1 MDRPSLGRVIFGAAL
16 VLLTALTLLSLL
28 SHAGNQYPSE
38 ESWPP
43 SSAQDNWCGVVGSW
57 ISSGIIGAI
66 GAPAAYLAVLL
77 GILWVV
83 LAFTG
88 REIHTPALRIAG
100 ILLALV
106 ATSTVFAWYFQ
117 RDGYTVGWSGYPGY
131 VGDFLSTFL
140 VRYLSWAGSLLM
152 LLTVGAVAL
161 FIATDML
168 AYDFFAWLVKK
179 IPGWIAFGARAFFGR
194 VASDPIL
201 VGEGAGD
208 AKPARRSRKKAEPKD
223 VDDPDVSDD
232 DEKLDAPEEEDE
244 EEVVEEKVVVE
255 PKRAAVDFPE
265 EEEKPEPALEPA
277 AASLPTAA
285 EAAGYDEK
293 GDPKELPA
301 IEEASGVA
309 NDENYL
315 LPGIDL
321 LDVKTEVDPT
331 RHDHLIREKA
341 RVLERCLGE
350 FGIAVRV
357 VSIDTG
363 PVVTL
368 YELELAPG
376 IKVGRIIGLSDDIA
390 MALKAPNVRIV
401 APIPG
406 KSTVGVEVPNL
417 DKEFVRLREIMEQ
430 SEVTE
435 SRSAIPLYL
444 GKDAAG
450 APLIVDMASLPHL
463 LIAGETGSGKSVCIN
478 SIILSVLMTRTP
490 GQVRLLL
497 VDPKMVELS
506 GFKDLPHLL
515 SPVVTDMKKAATIL
529 EWAETKMDERY
540 EFLSLANVRNIA
552 GYNRLTEAELRERFG
567 IEPNEEI
574 DPKHLPTHMPYILIV
589 IDELA
594 DLMMMAPKEIE
605 TSITR
610 LAQKSRAVGIH
621 IILATQRPSVDV
633 VTGLI
638 KSNLPARISFRV
650 ASKVDSRTI
659 LDQNG
664 ADKLLGSGDMLFLQ
678 PGTSKLIRAQGTYI
692 SDNEIQRVVDF
703 AKGQSKPDFSKE
715 LVSIQEGGEPTK
727 GSEDPLYD
735 EAIRIVI
742 ESQRGSVSLLQ
753 RKLEIGYSRAARL
766 VDFMA
771 ADGILGSYKGSQA
784 REVMFTPEQWEERMA
799 AKGEPSS

>member
-1 MDRPSLGRVIFGAAL
+1 MERPSLGRVIFGAAL
-16 VLLTALTLLSLL
+16 VLVTVLTLLSLL
-28 SHAGNQYPSE
+28 SYDDSEAPAGEVYQNTAPSDL
-38 ESWPP
+38 SR
-43 SSAQDNWCGVVGSW
+43 NWCGRAGAWLSETLIGYLGRPASFLFIFLGLLW
-57 ISSGIIGAI
+57 IS
-66 GAPAAYLAVLL
+66 
-77 GILWVV
+77 
-83 LAFTG
+83 LAFAN
-88 REIHTPALRIAG
+88 REIHTPALRTLGIA
-100 ILLALV
+100 IVLV
-106 ATSTVFAWYFQ
+106 AVSSIEVWFNMRNGSSSRPPVIGTFVA
-117 RDGYTVGWSGYPGY
+117 G
-131 VGDFLSTFL
+131 FLYS
-140 VRYLSWAGSLLM
+140 VLSWVGSLVL

-168 AYDFFAWLVKK
+168 AWDFAVWVVQKT
-179 IPGWIAFGARAFFGR
+179 PGWVAFAAKAFLGR
-194 VASDPIL
+194 EVREPVR
-201 VGEGAGD
+201 VGEGAAPD
-208 AKPARRSRKKAEPKD
+208 KPARRRRKAAEPQDEEDDFEEEEPEDEEAVEETAVEEPRRAAVELPQEPEPEPAVAPAAKAEPEAAEELPD
-223 VDDPDVSDD
+223 IDDSRADD
-232 DEKLDAPEEEDE
+232 GDE
-244 EEVVEEKVVVE
+244 EYV
-255 PKRAAVDFPE
+255 
-265 EEEKPEPALEPA
+265 
-277 AASLPTAA
+277 
-285 EAAGYDEK
+285 
-293 GDPKELPA
+293 
-301 IEEASGVA
+301 
-309 NDENYL
+309 
-315 LPGIDL
+315 LPGLEL
-321 LDVKTEVDPT
+321 LDEHTEIDPT
-331 RHDHLIREKA
+331 RHNHLIQEKA

-357 VSIDTG
+357 VTIDTG

-417 DKEFVRLREIMEQ
+417 DKEFVRLREVMEQ
-430 SEVTE
+430 HDSAPD
-435 SRSAIPLYL
+435 RMAIPLYL

-450 APLIVDMASLPHL
+450 EPLTVDMTTLPHL

-490 GQVRLLL
+490 GQVGMLL

-506 GFKDLPHLL
+506 GFKDVPHLL

-529 EWAETKMDERY
+529 EWAESKMDERY

-552 GYNRLTEAELRERFG
+552 AYNRLTEAELRERFG
-567 IEPNEEI
+567 VEPDEVIEA
-574 DPKHLPTHMPYILIV
+574 KHMPLHMAYILIV

-594 DLMMMAPKEIE
+594 DLMMLAPKEIE
-605 TSITR
+605 MSITR

-633 VTGLI
+633 ITGLI
-638 KSNLPARISFRV
+638 KSNLPARMSFRV

-692 SDNEIQRVVDF
+692 SDGEIQRVVEF
-703 AKGQSKPDFSKE
+703 CKNEKKPDFSKE
-715 LVSIQEGGEPTK
+715 LVSLQEGGQPTK

-735 EAIRIVI
+735 QAVAIVI

-771 ADGILGSYKGSQA
+771 EDGIVGTYKGSQA
-784 REVMFTPEQWEERMA
+784 REVLFTPEQWEERMA
-799 AKGEPSS
+799 AKGEPSQ

>member
-1 MDRPSLGRVIFGAAL
+1 M
-16 VLLTALTLLSLL
+16 
-28 SHAGNQYPSE
+28 
-38 ESWPP
+38 
-43 SSAQDNWCGVVGSW
+43 
-57 ISSGIIGAI
+57 
-66 GAPAAYLAVLL
+66 
-77 GILWVV
+77 
-83 LAFTG
+83 
-88 REIHTPALRIAG
+88 
-100 ILLALV
+100 
-106 ATSTVFAWYFQ
+106 
-117 RDGYTVGWSGYPGY
+117 
-131 VGDFLSTFL
+131 
-140 VRYLSWAGSLLM
+140 RYLSWVGSLLL
-152 LLTVGAVAL
+152 LLTLGAVAL

-168 AYDFFAWLVKK
+168 AYDFLAWFVRK
-179 IPGWIAFGARAFFGR
+179 IPGWIAFGARAFFNKP
-194 VASDPIL
+194 VIDPVR
-201 VGEGAGD
+201 VGEGA
-208 AKPARRSRKKAEPKD
+208 AEEKPARRVRKKKEPQD
-223 VDDPDVSDD
+223 VDDPDVS
-232 DEKLDAPEEEDE
+232 EAVEEEDDE
-244 EEVVEEKVVVE
+244 EIVEEKVVVE
-255 PKRAAVDFPE
+255 PRRAAIEMPE
-265 EEEKPEPALEPA
+265 EEEDEPEPMPA
-277 AASLPTAA
+277 PVAVPVAV
-285 EAAGYDEK
+285 EAAGDGEK
-293 GDPKELPA
+293 KVLPD
-301 IEEASGVA
+301 IEEASSLAGDDTYV
-309 NDENYL
+309 
-315 LPGIDL
+315 LPPIDL
-321 LDVKTEVDPT
+321 LDIKTEIDPT

-390 MALKAPNVRIV
+390 MALKAPNVRTV

-417 DKEFVRLREIMEQ
+417 DKEFVRLREIIEQ
-430 SEVTE
+430 SEGVE
-435 SRSAIPLYL
+435 GKHAIPLYL

-450 APLIVDMASLPHL
+450 APLVVDMTTLPHL

-478 SIILSVLMTRTP
+478 SILLSVLMARTP
-490 GQVRLLL
+490 SQVRLLL

-506 GFKDLPHLL
+506 GFKDIPHLL

-529 EWAETKMDERY
+529 EWAESKMDERY

-552 GYNRLTEAELRERFG
+552 AYNRLTEAELRERFG
-567 IEPNEEI
+567 VEPTEEI
-574 DPKHLPTHMPYILIV
+574 DPKHMPLHMPYILIV

-638 KSNLPARISFRV
+638 KSNLPARMSFRV

-692 SDNEIQRVVDF
+692 SDPELQRVVEF
-703 AKGQSKPDFSKE
+703 AKEQRKPDFSRE
-715 LVSIQEGGEPTK
+715 LVTIQEGGEPTK

-771 ADGILGSYKGSQA
+771 ADGIVGTYKGSQA
-784 REVMFTPEQWEERMA
+784 REVLFTPEQWEERMA

>member
-1 MDRPSLGRVIFGAAL
+1 MERPSLGRVIFGAAL
-16 VLLTALTLLSLL
+16 VLATVLTLLSLI
-28 SHAGNQYPSE
+28 SYANDDYAPSA
-38 ESWPP
+38 PR
-43 SSAQDNWCGVVGSW
+43 ANWCGP
-57 ISSGIIGAI
+57 IGAWLSSELV
-66 GAPAAYLAVLL
+66 GFLGLPASYLLVFL
-77 GILWVV
+77 GLLWVA
-83 LAFTG
+83 LAFTN
-88 REIHTPALRIAG
+88 RQIHTPALRILG
-100 ILLALV
+100 IVLVVVAVSALCG
-106 ATSTVFAWYFQ
+106 WYHE
-117 RDGYTVGWSGYPGY
+117 RDGFSGSPG
-131 VGDFLSTFL
+131 VIGAFVAHALIAGLSL
-140 VRYLSWAGSLLM
+140 PGSMVL
-152 LLTVGAVAL
+152 LLTVAVVAL

-168 AYDFFAWLVKK
+168 AWDAAAWVVKK
-179 IPGWIAFGARAFFGR
+179 APGWVAFAAKAVFGR
-194 VASDPIL
+194 APAEPVR
-201 VGEGAGD
+201 VGEGA
-208 AKPARRSRKKAEPKD
+208 A
-223 VDDPDVSDD
+223 
-232 DEKLDAPEEEDE
+232 DEKSPRRRRKSAEAKDESGDVGDDIEEELVRE
-244 EEVVEEKVVVE
+244 TVVVE
-255 PKRAAVDFPE
+255 PRRAAVELPE
-265 EEEKPEPALEPA
+265 EEE
-277 AASLPTAA
+277 
-285 EAAGYDEK
+285 
-293 GDPKELPA
+293 
-301 IEEASGVA
+301 EEASAPAPAKAAAVA
-309 NDENYL
+309 AKAEPPKKDLPDIDDTRGDSGAEAYV
-315 LPGIDL
+315 LPGLDL
-321 LDVKTEVDPT
+321 LDVHTEVDPS
-331 RHDHLIREKA
+331 RHNHLIQEKA

-350 FGIAVRV
+350 FGISVRV
-357 VSIDTG
+357 ASIDTG

-417 DKEFVRLREIMEQ
+417 DKEFVRLREIMELNCPAAD
-430 SEVTE
+430 
-435 SRSAIPLYL
+435 RSAIPLYL

-450 APLIVDMASLPHL
+450 EPLAVDMTTLPHL

-478 SIILSVLMTRTP
+478 SIILSVLMTRSP

-506 GFKDLPHLL
+506 CFKDVPHLL

-529 EWAETKMDERY
+529 EWAESKMDERY

-567 IEPNEEI
+567 VEPDEVIEA
-574 DPKHLPTHMPYILIV
+574 KHMPLHLPYILIV

-633 VTGLI
+633 ITGLI

-692 SDNEIQRVVDF
+692 SDAEIGRVVEF
-703 AKGQSKPDFSKE
+703 TKEQRKPDFSRE
-715 LVSIQEGGEPTK
+715 LVSLQEGGGPTK

-735 EAIRIVI
+735 PACAIVV

-766 VDFMA
+766 IDFMA
-771 ADGILGSYKGSQA
+771 EDGIVGTYKGSQA
-784 REVMFTPEQWEERMA
+784 REVLFTPEQWEERMA
-799 AKGEPSS
+799 AKGESSST